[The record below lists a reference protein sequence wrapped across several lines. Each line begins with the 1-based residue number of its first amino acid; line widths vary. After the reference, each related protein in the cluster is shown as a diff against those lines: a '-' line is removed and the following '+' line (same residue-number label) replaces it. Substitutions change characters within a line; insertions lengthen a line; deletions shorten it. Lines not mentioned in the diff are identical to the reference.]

1 MPTTGGRLILQ
12 MIGRRKGRLAVFLTL
27 ISSWQVCEA
36 LVPVLIGVVID
47 RAVVTGDVG
56 ALALWLGVLV
66 GLFVVLS
73 YSYRFG
79 AQVGFGFMQ
88 QEMHELR
95 MRVARKA
102 LDPRGVRSRLLPGET
117 LSLATSDVELIG
129 VTLRALGLGV
139 ASGVAVVVA
148 AVALLRIDLV
158 LGLVVLLGVP
168 AVLVLLQVITPAVAR
183 RSGAQQALLARTT
196 GVATDLVRGVRSLKG
211 IGAEDVASE
220 RYRRTS
226 REAQQAG
233 VRTADSYGLVTGV
246 TTGLS
251 TLFLAVVALVAGLL
265 AVEGRI
271 TLGELVAIV
280 GLTQFLAEPLRYLG
294 DLLAETAAAR
304 ASAQRVVDYLHAPT
318 LVAVGDDDPRDR
330 HRQDHGAAGGAARL
344 ELVGLDA
351 GTLADLSLASRAG
364 ELLGLAVTDTADAA
378 ALVGVLS
385 GEVAPADP
393 GSVRL
398 DGCTL
403 GSLPVA
409 TRRQRLLV
417 APHHVD
423 LFEGTLA
430 TNVDPAGRYDAD
442 ALGPVLD
449 AAAVADVVALHPD
462 GLEREVTPDGATYSG
477 GQRQRV
483 AYARALAG
491 DAPVLVLHDPTTAVD
506 AVTEHR
512 MARGLREVR
521 HGEGSDRCTWVLTSS
536 PALLAQADRVVLL
549 RAGRV
554 VATGTHAELCER
566 ADYQEAVLR

>member
-12 MIGRRKGRLAVFLTL
+12 MIGRRKARLAVFLTL

-168 AVLVLLQVITPAVAR
+168 SVLVLLQVITPAVAR

-211 IGAEDVASE
+211 IGAEAVASE

-226 REAQQAG
+226 REAQRAG
-233 VRTADSYGLVTGV
+233 IRTADSYGLVAGV

-304 ASAQRVVDYLHAPT
+304 ASAQRVVDYLHAPS
-318 LVAVGDDDPRDR
+318 LVAVGDDD
-330 HRQDHGAAGGAARL
+330 HGPTGGDVRL
-344 ELVGLDA
+344 ELDGLEA

-385 GEVAPADP
+385 GEVTPTDP

-398 DGCTL
+398 DGRPL
-403 GSLPVA
+403 GSLAVGA
-409 TRRQRLLV
+409 RRQRLLV

-430 TNVDPAGRYDAD
+430 TNVDPTGRYDGR
-442 ALGPVLD
+442 ALAPVLD

-462 GLEREVTPDGATYSG
+462 GLDREVTPDGATYSG

-483 AYARALAG
+483 A
-491 DAPVLVLHDPTTAVD
+491 
-506 AVTEHR
+506 
-512 MARGLREVR
+512 
-521 HGEGSDRCTWVLTSS
+521 
-536 PALLAQADRVVLL
+536 
-549 RAGRV
+549 
-554 VATGTHAELCER
+554 
-566 ADYQEAVLR
+566 

>member
-1 MPTTGGRLILQ
+1 MSDPSPVPTTGGRLILQ
-12 MIGRRKGRLAVFLTL
+12 MIGRRKLRLTVYLSL
-27 ISSWQVCEA
+27 ISTWQVCEA

-47 RAVVTGDVG
+47 RAVVTGDAG

-66 GLFVVLS
+66 ALFVVLS

-88 QEMHELR
+88 QEMHDLR

-148 AVALLRIDLV
+148 AVALVRIDLV

-168 AVLVLLQVITPAVAR
+168 SVLVLLQVITPVVAR

-220 RYRRTS
+220 RYRLAS
-226 REAQQAG
+226 REAQRAG

-304 ASAQRVVDYLHAPT
+304 ASAQRVVDYLHAPA
-318 LVAVGDDDPRDR
+318 LVEVGGGE
-330 HRQDHGAAGGAARL
+330 GAPGPGACL
-344 ELVGLDA
+344 ELDDLDA
-351 GTLADLSLASRAG
+351 GTLAGVSLASRPG

-385 GEVAPADP
+385 GEVTPASPDA
-393 GSVRL
+393 VRL
-398 DGCTL
+398 DGRAL
-403 GSLPVA
+403 GSLSVDA
-409 TRRQRLLV
+409 RRRRLLV

-430 TNVDPAGRYDAD
+430 TNVDPAGRHDAHGL
-442 ALGPVLD
+442 APLLD

-462 GLEREVTPDGATYSG
+462 GLAHAVTPDGATYSG

-483 AYARALAG
+483 AYARALAA

-521 HGEGSDRCTWVLTSS
+521 HGAGSDRCTWVLTSS

-549 RAGRV
+549 GAGRV

-566 ADYQEAVLR
+566 EDYQDAVLR